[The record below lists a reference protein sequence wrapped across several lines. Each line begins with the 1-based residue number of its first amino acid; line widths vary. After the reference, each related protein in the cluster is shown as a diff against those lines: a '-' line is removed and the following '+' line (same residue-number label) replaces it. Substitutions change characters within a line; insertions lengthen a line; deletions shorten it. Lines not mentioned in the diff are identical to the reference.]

1 MDAKPSIWL
10 TGEEH
15 TIGRR
20 AATRCRYRTLHGSAL
35 SPYPH
40 CGLLADRGRLHR
52 ERRTARFGAL
62 LRPPPI
68 TEDGPP
74 RGLAVSVPG
83 WDATVAIW
91 HLAYWGSAILAGL
104 LLTELIWG

>member
-1 MDAKPSIWL
+1 MDAKPTIWL
-10 TGEEH
+10 TDEEH
-15 TIGRR
+15 AIGRS
-20 AATRCRYRTLHGSAL
+20 AATRRRYRTLHGSAP
-35 SPYPH
+35 SPHTPN
-40 CGLLADRGRLHR
+40 APEAQKRP
-52 ERRTARFGAL
+52 ERRSARFGAL

-74 RGLAVSVPG
+74 PGLAVSVPG

-91 HLAYWGSAILAGL
+91 HLAYWGSAVLAGL